1 MLPATFSASFWSAS
15 VSIQSSRGTHSAV
28 YPFAAW
34 PRVVTVARRSMAI
47 SSPSC
52 GIPSMAVA
60 GWQLGALSN
69 HWCFSWH
76 CSQSLVFL
84 SYLLKRC
91 SGLARLFLPFFYV
104 LSSSVSYFFITLSLS
119 LFISQS
125 FNRSLLR
132 YLCLPSSSYVTLP
145 WPSAPYSQP
154 QMEMTEYEKKE
165 KRKEKSHHLYPT
177 GHLLAC
183 LYQRQFYLFF
193 FLQLK
198 SLLQIHRHLING
210 SSWSL
215 LKVLLDTCGG

>member
-91 SGLARLFLPFFYV
+91 SGLARLFLPFFMSF
-104 LSSSVSYFFITLSLS
+104 LLQSPIFLLLCHSLSLS
-119 LFISQS
+119 LSLSIARCSGIYVCQVPHTSPSHDLVLHTANHKWKWQNMKKRKKERKNPIIYILLDICLLVFISVN
-125 FNRSLLR
+125 FI
-132 YLCLPSSSYVTLP
+132 Y
-145 WPSAPYSQP
+145 
-154 QMEMTEYEKKE
+154 
-165 KRKEKSHHLYPT
+165 
-177 GHLLAC
+177 
-183 LYQRQFYLFF
+183 FF
-193 FLQLK
+193 FYNLNRYCK
-198 SLLQIHRHLING
+198 YTGI
-210 SSWSL
+210 
-215 LKVLLDTCGG
+215 